1 MRWLKTLLVA
11 LPLLILLGAAA
22 IFWRLDAIVRS
33 TVEAQ
38 ASTQLNVPARLGSA
52 DVGVLG
58 GTVGLGK
65 FSLGSPKGFE
75 APSML
80 TVDAVDVGVAYRE
93 LARSPI
99 RVQSIRIDRPTLV
112 VERGP
117 GGLNVKA
124 LIDGLPP
131 TDPDA
136 EVVRLIIG
144 RLTVESATVRI
155 RPGLPGLPEAI
166 ELPIPSLEVSNIGT
180 ADDAQNG
187 AAVRDVV
194 LTVISALTDAA
205 AKSDRLPK
213 ELKDIFAL
221 DVQQLAREK
230 IRGVGKEIERAI
242 EKVGR
247 DPTRIDEVGKELERG
262 LKDVITGG
270 AGKQRPRATE
280 SPTTAPNPG

>member
-11 LPLLILLGAAA
+11 VPLLVLLGTAAF
-22 IFWRLDAIVRS
+22 FWRLDAIVRA

-38 ASTQLNVPARLGSA
+38 ASAQLNVPARLGSA

-75 APSML
+75 APSMF

-93 LARSPI
+93 LARTPI
-99 RVQSIRIDRPTLV
+99 RVQSIRIDRPTLLI
-112 VERGP
+112 ERGP

-131 TDPDA
+131 ADPDA

-144 RLTVESATVRI
+144 RLTVDSATVRI
-155 RPGLPGLPEAI
+155 RPGLPGLPESI
-166 ELPIPSLEVSNIGT
+166 ELPIPTIEVSNIGT
-180 ADDAQNG
+180 ADGAENG
-187 AAVRDVV
+187 AAVRDLV

-213 ELKDIFAL
+213 ELKDVLAL

-230 IRGVGKEIERAI
+230 IRGVGKEIEGAI
-242 EKVGR
+242 EKIGR

-262 LKDVITGG
+262 LKDVITGT
-270 AGKQRPRATE
+270 GKQRPRATE